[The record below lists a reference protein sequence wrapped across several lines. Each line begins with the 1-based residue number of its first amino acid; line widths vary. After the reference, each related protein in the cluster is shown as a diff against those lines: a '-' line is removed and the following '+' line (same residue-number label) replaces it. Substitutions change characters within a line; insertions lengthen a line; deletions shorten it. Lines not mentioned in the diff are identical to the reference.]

1 MAIFK
6 KINKKAK
13 AEINTGFGVNPSSF
27 GGRFV
32 NKNGNANVEKVG
44 VGFFESISWYHTMIN
59 IPRWKFFFIILLFY
73 FIVNLVFASIYSIIG
88 VEHLVGVTSTSSIDK
103 FGQAFFFSV
112 QTFTTVGYGH
122 VSPSGFITSF
132 VAAVEALLGLLSFA
146 IATGLFYG
154 RFSRPKAFLKFAS
167 NGLIAPYKE
176 GMALMIRLAPY
187 KNTNLMD
194 AEAKIM
200 LALNIEENGILVN
213 KFYTLELE
221 IDKINTLPLSWT
233 LVHPITSESP
243 LFNLTEEDYNSITG
257 EILVFFKA
265 FDDMFSTTVVR
276 RTSYTFK
283 ELIFNA
289 KFIPMFTRNNQNT
302 KTILDIEKL
311 SNYEKFQK
319 RS

>member
-13 AEINTGFGVNPSSF
+13 SELNTGFGVNTNNY

-32 NKNGNANVEKVG
+32 NKNGNANVEKIG
-44 VGFFESISWYHTMIN
+44 VGFFEGISWYHTMLN

-73 FIVNLVFASIYSIIG
+73 FIVNLLFASIYSIIG
-88 VEHLVGVTSTSSIDK
+88 VEHLKGVTSENAIDK

-154 RFSRPKAFLKFAS
+154 RFSKPKAFLKFATYA
-167 NGLIAPYKE
+167 LISPYKE
-176 GMALMIRLAPY
+176 GSALMIRLAPY

-194 AEAKIM
+194 AEAKVM
-200 LALNIEENGILVN
+200 LALNVEENGIEVN
-213 KFYTLELE
+213 KFYALELE

-243 LFNLTEEDYNSITG
+243 FFNLTEEDYKMLTG

-276 RTSYTFK
+276 RTSYTFNEIK
-283 ELIFNA
+283 TNA
-289 KFIPMFTRNNQNT
+289 KYVPMFTRNEFNT
-302 KTILDIEKL
+302 KTILDLDKL
-311 SNYEKFQK
+311 SKFI
-319 RS
+319 SI

>member
-1 MAIFK
+1 MAILN

-13 AEINTGFGVNPSSF
+13 SELNSGFGVNPNNY

-44 VGFFESISWYHTMIN
+44 VGFFEGISWYHTMLN
-59 IPRWKFFFIILLFY
+59 IPRWKFFFIIILFY

-88 VEHLVGVTSTSSIDK
+88 VEHLKGVTSVNAIDK

-154 RFSRPKAFLKFAS
+154 RFSRPKAFLKFSDVA
-167 NGLIAPYKE
+167 LIAPYKDE
-176 GMALMIRLAPY
+176 KALMIRLAPY

-200 LALNIEENGILVN
+200 LALNLEENGSQVN
-213 KFYTLELE
+213 KFYNLQLEF
-221 IDKINTLPLSWT
+221 DKINALTLSWT

-243 LFNLTEEDYNSITG
+243 LYNFNKDDYSNLSG
-257 EILVFFKA
+257 EILVFLKA
-265 FDDMFSTTVVR
+265 FDDMFSATVVR

-283 ELIFNA
+283 ELVYNA
-289 KFIPMFTRNNQNT
+289 KYNPMYTKNSHNT
-302 KTILDIEKL
+302 KTILNLELLSSYEKL
-311 SNYEKFQK
+311 
-319 RS
+319 